1 MVCPARR
8 RAAVSVVILLS
19 PVIWRAKRPRSRR
32 WCSRLLGDRLEIRPI
47 HAPEMAIEILET
59 TAIHEVIVILRRRID
74 HAAGALGLAD
84 EIVDLSAAIGRYAN
98 QNLAGRFG
106 VSNLLGGE
114 LPILFV
120 CHQHRMDGI
129 GKYHARCR
137 IVGKLRVPDGAD
149 RLIKR
154 RWRAQGR

>member
-8 RAAVSVVILLS
+8 RAAVSVVIL
-19 PVIWRAKRPRSRR
+19 KRPRSRR

>member
-1 MVCPARR
+1 
-8 RAAVSVVILLS
+8 
-19 PVIWRAKRPRSRR
+19 
-32 WCSRLLGDRLEIRPI
+32 
-47 HAPEMAIEILET
+47 MAIEILET

-120 CHQHRMDGI
+120 CHHIAWMVSENTMHDAVSSENCAFLTAPI
-129 GKYHARCR
+129 A
-137 IVGKLRVPDGAD
+137 
-149 RLIKR
+149 
-154 RWRAQGR
+154 